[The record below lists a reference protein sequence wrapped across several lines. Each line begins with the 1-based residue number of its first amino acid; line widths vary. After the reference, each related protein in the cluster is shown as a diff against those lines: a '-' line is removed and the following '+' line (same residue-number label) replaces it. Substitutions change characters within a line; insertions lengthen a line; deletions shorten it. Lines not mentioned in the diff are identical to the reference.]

1 MRMELYQWMKNLA
14 FFHVLGTAILH
25 ILPDKRYE
33 QYIRLFLGLLL
44 VLLII
49 SPVFA
54 FFGKSS
60 ELLDGFQKY
69 YGEEEQERMKNE
81 AEGIQEAFLKEAYKN
96 ELVKQV
102 RDVLNDAGITDAEV
116 SSEET
121 APEKTKTVLIKIK
134 LQRDLTKEQKEAVK
148 DGLKRSCG
156 LEEDQYQI
164 EDPVN
169 GLEGVGNRPA
179 AGNPSSGGGTSG
191 IKKEQ

>member
-44 VLLII
+44 VLLIV

-54 FFGKSS
+54 IFGKSS

-69 YGEEEQERMKNE
+69 YGEEEQERLKNE
-81 AEGIQEAFLKEAYKN
+81 AEGIQETFLKEAYKN
-96 ELVKQV
+96 ELVKQT
-102 RDVLNDAGITDAEV
+102 RDVLNDAGITDAKV

-121 APEKTKTVLIKIK
+121 DTEKKVSIKIK
-134 LQRDLTKEQKEAVK
+134 LQTEATEEQKEAVK
-148 DGLKRSCG
+148 DGLKRNCG

-169 GLEGVGNRPA
+169 GVEGVGDRSA
-179 AGNPSSGGGTSG
+179 SGNPSSGGGASG
-191 IKKEQ
+191 IEKEQ